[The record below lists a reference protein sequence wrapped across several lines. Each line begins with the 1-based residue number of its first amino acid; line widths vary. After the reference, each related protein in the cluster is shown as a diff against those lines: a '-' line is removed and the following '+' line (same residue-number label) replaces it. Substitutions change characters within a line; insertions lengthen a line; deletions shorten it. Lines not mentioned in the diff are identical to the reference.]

1 MLNTIFP
8 AKTVNSVLSA
18 FDKVLADLQEV
29 AAANEAEVTKQ
40 RQVILDAQ
48 ASQRAA
54 EDQIS
59 RANAAADKINALLG
73 N

>member
-8 AKTVNSVLSA
+8 AKTVDSVLSA
-18 FDKVLADLQEV
+18 FNKVLSDLQEV

-40 RQVILDAQ
+40 RQVIIDAQ

-54 EDQIS
+54 EEQIS
-59 RANAAADKINALLG
+59 RSNAASVKINALMG

>member
-1 MLNTIFP
+1 MLNTLFP
-8 AKTVNSVLSA
+8 TKTVDSVLSA
-18 FDKVLADLQEV
+18 FNKVLSDLQEV